1 VLIANDPDA
10 DRVAV
15 AVPTPSGR
23 WRRLSGN
30 QLGALLAAAR
40 IPRVAPGTPPNAAP
54 LVLTS
59 VVTTPLVEAIARSRG
74 ARFERT
80 LTGFK
85 WLWTAALA
93 LERAGEGRFA
103 FACEEA
109 LGYALTAAVRDKDGI
124 SAAVAIA
131 DLAAR
136 SRQHGRTLLD
146 ELHALYAEFGVWASA
161 QHNVAVSG
169 RPVADAVSGVLDRAA
184 NAAPSRLG
192 ARAVVRVVDYRRDA
206 PGRPPWLAAAPLVE
220 LELEGGRILLRP
232 SGTEP
237 KLKFYVDLRADVG
250 ASATMTAVENALGS
264 EASALARELVEKL
277 GLLGE
282 DARS

>member
-1 VLIANDPDA
+1 
-10 DRVAV
+10 
-15 AVPTPSGR
+15 
-23 WRRLSGN
+23 
-30 QLGALLAAAR
+30 
-40 IPRVAPGTPPNAAP
+40 
-54 LVLTS
+54 
-59 VVTTPLVEAIARSRG
+59 VTTPLIEAIARSRG

-109 LGYALTAAVRDKDGI
+109 LGYALTPVVRDKDGI

-136 SRQHGRTLLD
+136 CRHDGETLLD
-146 ELHALYAEFGVWASA
+146 RLHALAAEFGVWASA
-161 QHNVAVSG
+161 QHNVTVSG
-169 RPVADAVSGVLDRAA
+169 LPVADAVSGVLDRAA
-184 NAAPSRLG
+184 AGAPDRLG
-192 ARAVVRVVDYRRDA
+192 ARRVLGVRDYRQADA
-206 PGRPPWLAAAPLVE
+206 SRPRWLAAAPLVE

-237 KLKFYVDLRADVG
+237 KLKFYVDLRAELPPG
-250 ASATMTAVENALGS
+250 TAASTVEGTLAAEAT
-264 EASALARELVEKL
+264 ALARELVERL
-277 GLLGE
+277 GLL
-282 DARS
+282 